1 MKKYTEAYKTSAVKM
16 VLEEEEKMP
25 VEVPDNL
32 GMPLGLLH
40 KGIGQH

>member
-1 MKKYTEAYKTSAVKM
+1 M

-32 GMPLGLLH
+32 GMPLGLLY

>member
-1 MKKYTEAYKTSAVKM
+1 M

-32 GMPLGLLH
+32 GMPLGLLY
-40 KGIGQH
+40 KGIR